1 MRPLGRTLFFLYENK
16 IEIKKALLPQSQYSD
31 GFSEK
36 KNLKEQKK

>member
-36 KNLKEQKK
+36 KLKEQKK